1 MPLCL
6 PKSMI
11 VSLAARVSV
20 WPFLVMGFG
29 WFTGKMRLVEEGS
42 LLLGLKDDED
52 DEIVKVV
59 VMGKVGVAG

>member
-1 MPLCL
+1 
-6 PKSMI
+6 MI

-20 WPFLVMGFG
+20 WGVLSMGFG

-52 DEIVKVV
+52 EEIVKMVG
-59 VMGKVGVAG
+59 MGKVGAAE